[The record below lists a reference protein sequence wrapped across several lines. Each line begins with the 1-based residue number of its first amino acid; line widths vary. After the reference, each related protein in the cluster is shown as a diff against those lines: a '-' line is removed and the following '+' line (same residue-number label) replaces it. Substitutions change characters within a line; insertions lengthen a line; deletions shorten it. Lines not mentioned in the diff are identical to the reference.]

1 MTSYKKIEIRGKDL
15 ILSRYTG
22 LDPADEFSVTFK
34 TLDESS
40 NYVIHRDIL
49 RHQLSQKQGTVS
61 TKTRSEVR
69 GGGKKPWRQKGTGR
83 ARAGTSRSP
92 LWRGGGVVFPAST
105 KSAKP
110 KKLNKKMYKSAMRSI
125 FSSLAKENRVFLS
138 DKINI
143 ENPKTKAFVDFLN
156 KNELKEG
163 LFIVDEISNN
173 LDLASRNL
181 PNVNVTNLN
190 TLNPINLLKFNSI
203 VISEN
208 CLNLIEEKLS

>member
-1 MTSYKKIEIRGKDL
+1 MKLPFLKSSKTTEAEVSEKIFGVEINKDL
-15 ILSRYTG
+15 I
-22 LDPADEFSVTFK
+22 A
-34 TLDESS
+34 
-40 NYVIHRDIL
+40 
-49 RHQLSQKQGTVS
+49 QLIKIYIENSHPGTKAQKN
-61 TKTRSEVR
+61 RSAVR

-92 LWRGGGVVFPAST
+92 LWRGGGVVFPASS

-138 DKINI
+138 DQINI
-143 ENPKTKAFVDFLN
+143 ENPKTKDFADFLK

-173 LDLASRNL
+173 LSLASRNL

-190 TLNPINLLKFNSI
+190 TLNPINLLKFNSVVI
-203 VISEN
+203 VEN

>member
-1 MTSYKKIEIRGKDL
+1 MKLPFLKSSKTTEAEVSEKIFGVEINKDL
-15 ILSRYTG
+15 I
-22 LDPADEFSVTFK
+22 A
-34 TLDESS
+34 
-40 NYVIHRDIL
+40 
-49 RHQLSQKQGTVS
+49 QLIKIYIENSHPGTKAQKN
-61 TKTRSEVR
+61 RSAVR

-138 DKINI
+138 DQINI
-143 ENPKTKAFVDFLN
+143 ENPKTKDFAEFLK

-173 LDLASRNL
+173 LSLASRNL

-190 TLNPINLLKFNSI
+190 ALNPISLLKFNSVVI
-203 VISEN
+203 VEN

>member
-1 MTSYKKIEIRGKDL
+1 MKLPFLKSSKTTEAEVSEKIFGVEINKDL
-15 ILSRYTG
+15 I
-22 LDPADEFSVTFK
+22 A
-34 TLDESS
+34 
-40 NYVIHRDIL
+40 
-49 RHQLSQKQGTVS
+49 QLIKVYIENSHPGTKAQKN
-61 TKTRSEVR
+61 RSAVR

-138 DKINI
+138 DQINI
-143 ENPKTKAFVDFLN
+143 ENPKTKDFVDFLK

-173 LDLASRNL
+173 LGLASRNL
-181 PNVNVTNLN
+181 PNVNVTNFN
-190 TLNPINLLKFNSI
+190 TLNPINLLKFNSV
-203 VISEN
+203 VIAEN

>member
-1 MTSYKKIEIRGKDL
+1 MKLPFLKSSKTKEAEVSDKIFGVEINNDL
-15 ILSRYTG
+15 I
-22 LDPADEFSVTFK
+22 A
-34 TLDESS
+34 
-40 NYVIHRDIL
+40 
-49 RHQLSQKQGTVS
+49 QLVKIYIENSHPGTKAQKN
-61 TKTRSEVR
+61 RSAVR

-125 FSSLAKENRVFLS
+125 FSSLAKENRVFIS
-138 DKINI
+138 EQINV
-143 ENPKTKAFVDFLN
+143 ENPKTKEFVDFLN

-181 PNVNVTNLN
+181 PNVNVSNIN
-190 TLNPINLLKFNSI
+190 TLNPVSLLKYNSV
-203 VISEN
+203 VIAKN

>member
-1 MTSYKKIEIRGKDL
+1 MKLPFLKSSKITEAEVSEKIFGVEINHDL
-15 ILSRYTG
+15 I
-22 LDPADEFSVTFK
+22 A
-34 TLDESS
+34 
-40 NYVIHRDIL
+40 
-49 RHQLSQKQGTVS
+49 QLIKIYIENSHPGTKAQKNRSAVS
-61 TKTRSEVR
+61 

-138 DKINI
+138 DQINI
-143 ENPKTKAFVDFLN
+143 ENPKTKDFVEFLK
-156 KNELKEG
+156 KNELQEG

-173 LDLASRNL
+173 LNLASRNL

-190 TLNPINLLKFNSI
+190 TLNPINLLKFNSV
-203 VISEN
+203 VIAEN

>member
-1 MTSYKKIEIRGKDL
+1 MKLPFLKSSKTTEAEVSEKIFGVEINKDL
-15 ILSRYTG
+15 I
-22 LDPADEFSVTFK
+22 A
-34 TLDESS
+34 
-40 NYVIHRDIL
+40 
-49 RHQLSQKQGTVS
+49 QLIKVYIENSHPGTKAQKN
-61 TKTRSEVR
+61 RSAVR

-138 DKINI
+138 DQINI
-143 ENPKTKAFVDFLN
+143 ENPKTKDFVDFLK

-173 LDLASRNL
+173 LSLASRNL
-181 PNVNVTNLN
+181 PNVNVTNFN
-190 TLNPINLLKFNSI
+190 TLNPINLLKFNSV
-203 VISEN
+203 VIAEN

>member
-1 MTSYKKIEIRGKDL
+1 MKLPFLKSSKTTEAEVSEKIFGVEINKDL
-15 ILSRYTG
+15 I
-22 LDPADEFSVTFK
+22 A
-34 TLDESS
+34 
-40 NYVIHRDIL
+40 
-49 RHQLSQKQGTVS
+49 QLIKIYIENSHPGTKAQKN
-61 TKTRSEVR
+61 RSAVR

-138 DKINI
+138 DQINI
-143 ENPKTKAFVDFLN
+143 ENPKTKDFVDFLK
-156 KNELKEG
+156 KNDLKEG

-173 LDLASRNL
+173 LSLASRNL

-203 VISEN
+203 VIAEN

>member
-1 MTSYKKIEIRGKDL
+1 MKLPFLKSSKTTEAEVSDKIFGVEINKDL
-15 ILSRYTG
+15 I
-22 LDPADEFSVTFK
+22 A
-34 TLDESS
+34 
-40 NYVIHRDIL
+40 
-49 RHQLSQKQGTVS
+49 QLIKIYIENSHPGTKAQKN
-61 TKTRSEVR
+61 RSAVR

-138 DKINI
+138 DQINI
-143 ENPKTKAFVDFLN
+143 ENPKTKDFVDFLK

-173 LDLASRNL
+173 LSLASRNL

-190 TLNPINLLKFNSI
+190 TLNPINLLKFNSV
-203 VISEN
+203 VIAEN

>member
-1 MTSYKKIEIRGKDL
+1 MKLPFLKSSKTTEAEVSENIFGVEVNKDL
-15 ILSRYTG
+15 I
-22 LDPADEFSVTFK
+22 A
-34 TLDESS
+34 
-40 NYVIHRDIL
+40 
-49 RHQLSQKQGTVS
+49 QLIKIYIENSHPGTKAQKN
-61 TKTRSEVR
+61 RSAVR

-138 DKINI
+138 DQINI
-143 ENPKTKAFVDFLN
+143 ENPKTKDFVDFLK

-173 LDLASRNL
+173 LNLASRNL
-181 PNVNVTNLN
+181 PNVNVSNLN
-190 TLNPINLLKFNSI
+190 TLNPINLLKFNSV
-203 VISEN
+203 VIAEN
-208 CLNLIEEKLS
+208 CLNLIEEKLL

>member
-1 MTSYKKIEIRGKDL
+1 MKLPFLKSSKTTEAEVSEKIFVVEINKDL
-15 ILSRYTG
+15 I
-22 LDPADEFSVTFK
+22 A
-34 TLDESS
+34 
-40 NYVIHRDIL
+40 
-49 RHQLSQKQGTVS
+49 QLIKIYIENSHPGTKAQKN
-61 TKTRSEVR
+61 RSAVR

-138 DKINI
+138 DQINI
-143 ENPKTKAFVDFLN
+143 ENPKTKDFVDFLK

-173 LDLASRNL
+173 LSLASRNL

-190 TLNPINLLKFNSI
+190 TLNPINLLKFNSV
-203 VISEN
+203 VIAEN

>member
-1 MTSYKKIEIRGKDL
+1 MKLPFLKSSKTTEAEVSEKIFGVEINKDL
-15 ILSRYTG
+15 IAQLI
-22 LDPADEFSVTFK
+22 K
-34 TLDESS
+34 I
-40 NYVIHRDIL
+40 YVENSHPGTKA
-49 RHQLSQKQGTVS
+49 QKN
-61 TKTRSEVR
+61 RSAVR

-138 DKINI
+138 DQINI
-143 ENPKTKAFVDFLN
+143 ENPKTKDFVDFLK

-173 LDLASRNL
+173 LSLASRNL

-190 TLNPINLLKFNSI
+190 TLNPINLLKFNSV
-203 VISEN
+203 VIAEN

>member
-1 MTSYKKIEIRGKDL
+1 MKLPFLKSSKTTEAEVSEKIFGVEINKDL
-15 ILSRYTG
+15 I
-22 LDPADEFSVTFK
+22 A
-34 TLDESS
+34 
-40 NYVIHRDIL
+40 
-49 RHQLSQKQGTVS
+49 QLIKIYIENSHPGTKAQKN
-61 TKTRSEVR
+61 RSAVR

-138 DKINI
+138 DQINI
-143 ENPKTKAFVDFLN
+143 ENPKTKDFVDFLK

-173 LDLASRNL
+173 LILASRNL

-190 TLNPINLLKFNSI
+190 TLNPINLLKFNSV
-203 VISEN
+203 VIAEN
-208 CLNLIEEKLS
+208 CLNLIEEKL

>member
-1 MTSYKKIEIRGKDL
+1 MKLPFLKSSKTTEAEVSEKIFGVEINKDL
-15 ILSRYTG
+15 I
-22 LDPADEFSVTFK
+22 A
-34 TLDESS
+34 
-40 NYVIHRDIL
+40 
-49 RHQLSQKQGTVS
+49 QLIKIYIENSHPGTKAQKN
-61 TKTRSEVR
+61 RSAVR

-138 DKINI
+138 DQINI
-143 ENPKTKAFVDFLN
+143 ENPKTKDFVDFLQ

-173 LDLASRNL
+173 LSLASRNL
-181 PNVNVTNLN
+181 SNVNVTNLN
-190 TLNPINLLKFNSI
+190 TLNPINLLKFNSVVI
-203 VISEN
+203 VEN

>member
-1 MTSYKKIEIRGKDL
+1 MKLPFLKSSKTTEAEVSEKIFGVEINKDL
-15 ILSRYTG
+15 I
-22 LDPADEFSVTFK
+22 A
-34 TLDESS
+34 
-40 NYVIHRDIL
+40 
-49 RHQLSQKQGTVS
+49 QLIKVYIENSHPGTKAQKN
-61 TKTRSEVR
+61 RSDVR

-138 DKINI
+138 DQINI
-143 ENPKTKAFVDFLN
+143 ENPKTKDFVDFLK

-173 LDLASRNL
+173 LSLASRNL

-190 TLNPINLLKFNSI
+190 TLNPINLLKFNSV
-203 VISEN
+203 VIAEN

>member
-1 MTSYKKIEIRGKDL
+1 MKLPFLKSSKTTEAEVSENIFGVEVNKDL
-15 ILSRYTG
+15 I
-22 LDPADEFSVTFK
+22 A
-34 TLDESS
+34 
-40 NYVIHRDIL
+40 
-49 RHQLSQKQGTVS
+49 QLIKIYIENSHPGTKAQKN
-61 TKTRSEVR
+61 RSAVR

-138 DKINI
+138 DQINI
-143 ENPKTKAFVDFLN
+143 ENPKTKDFVDFLK
-156 KNELKEG
+156 KNELKGG

-173 LDLASRNL
+173 LSLASRNL

-190 TLNPINLLKFNSI
+190 TLNPINLLKFNSV
-203 VISEN
+203 VIAEN

>member
-1 MTSYKKIEIRGKDL
+1 MKLPFLKSSKTTEAEVSEKIFGVEINKDL
-15 ILSRYTG
+15 I
-22 LDPADEFSVTFK
+22 V
-34 TLDESS
+34 
-40 NYVIHRDIL
+40 
-49 RHQLSQKQGTVS
+49 QLIKIYIENSHPGTKAQKN
-61 TKTRSEVR
+61 RSAVR

-138 DKINI
+138 DQINI
-143 ENPKTKAFVDFLN
+143 ENPKTKDFVDFLK

-163 LFIVDEISNN
+163 LFIFDEISNN
-173 LDLASRNL
+173 LSLASRNL

-203 VISEN
+203 VIAEN

>member
-1 MTSYKKIEIRGKDL
+1 MKLPFLKSSKTTEAEVSDKIFGAEINKDL
-15 ILSRYTG
+15 I
-22 LDPADEFSVTFK
+22 A
-34 TLDESS
+34 
-40 NYVIHRDIL
+40 
-49 RHQLSQKQGTVS
+49 QLIKIYIENSHPGTKAQKN
-61 TKTRSEVR
+61 RSAVR

-138 DKINI
+138 DQINI
-143 ENPKTKAFVDFLN
+143 ENPKTKDFVDFLK

-173 LDLASRNL
+173 LSLASRNL

-190 TLNPINLLKFNSI
+190 TLNPINLLKFNSV
-203 VISEN
+203 VIAEN

>member
-1 MTSYKKIEIRGKDL
+1 MKLPFLKSSKTTEAEVSEKIFGVEINKDL
-15 ILSRYTG
+15 I
-22 LDPADEFSVTFK
+22 A
-34 TLDESS
+34 
-40 NYVIHRDIL
+40 
-49 RHQLSQKQGTVS
+49 QLIKIYIENSHAGTKAQKN
-61 TKTRSEVR
+61 RSAVR

-138 DKINI
+138 DQINI
-143 ENPKTKAFVDFLN
+143 ENPKTKDFVDFLK

-173 LDLASRNL
+173 LSLASRNL

-190 TLNPINLLKFNSI
+190 TLNPINLLKFNSV
-203 VISEN
+203 VIAEN

>member
-1 MTSYKKIEIRGKDL
+1 MKLPFLKSSKTTEAEVSEKIFGVEINKDL
-15 ILSRYTG
+15 I
-22 LDPADEFSVTFK
+22 A
-34 TLDESS
+34 
-40 NYVIHRDIL
+40 
-49 RHQLSQKQGTVS
+49 QLIKIYIENSHPGTKAQKN
-61 TKTRSEVR
+61 RSAVR

-138 DKINI
+138 DQINI
-143 ENPKTKAFVDFLN
+143 ENPKTKDFLDFLK

-173 LDLASRNL
+173 LSLASRNL

-190 TLNPINLLKFNSI
+190 TLNPINLLKFNSV
-203 VISEN
+203 VIAEN

>member
-1 MTSYKKIEIRGKDL
+1 MKLPFLKSSKTTEAEVSEKIFGVEINKDL
-15 ILSRYTG
+15 I
-22 LDPADEFSVTFK
+22 A
-34 TLDESS
+34 
-40 NYVIHRDIL
+40 
-49 RHQLSQKQGTVS
+49 QLIKIYIENSHPGTKAQKN
-61 TKTRSEVR
+61 RSAVR

-138 DKINI
+138 DQINI
-143 ENPKTKAFVDFLN
+143 ENPKTKDFVDFLK
-156 KNELKEG
+156 KNELNEG

-173 LDLASRNL
+173 LSLASRNL

-190 TLNPINLLKFNSI
+190 SLNPISLLKFNSV
-203 VISEN
+203 VIAEN

>member
-1 MTSYKKIEIRGKDL
+1 MKLPFLKSSKTTEAEVSEKIFGVEINKDL
-15 ILSRYTG
+15 I
-22 LDPADEFSVTFK
+22 A
-34 TLDESS
+34 
-40 NYVIHRDIL
+40 
-49 RHQLSQKQGTVS
+49 QLIKIYIENSHPGTKAQKN
-61 TKTRSEVR
+61 RSAVR

-138 DKINI
+138 DQINI
-143 ENPKTKAFVDFLN
+143 ENPKTKDFVDFLK

-173 LDLASRNL
+173 LSLASRNL

-190 TLNPINLLKFNSI
+190 TLNPINLLKFNSVVI
-203 VISEN
+203 VEN

>member
-1 MTSYKKIEIRGKDL
+1 MKIDVQDSFGKVVESIKLDSK
-15 ILSRYTG
+15 IFNIEVNSSVVRQAVLSE
-22 LDPADEFSVTFK
+22 L
-34 TLDESS
+34 S
-40 NYVIHRDIL
+40 NL
-49 RHQLSQKQGTVS
+49 RQGTHS
-61 TKTRSEVR
+61 SKNRSAVR

-138 DKINI
+138 DQINI
-143 ENPKTKAFVDFLN
+143 ENPKTKDFVDFLK

-173 LDLASRNL
+173 LSLASRNL

-190 TLNPINLLKFNSI
+190 TLNPINLLKFNSV
-203 VISEN
+203 VIAEN

>member
-1 MTSYKKIEIRGKDL
+1 MKLPFLKSSKTAEAEVSEKIFGVEINKDL
-15 ILSRYTG
+15 I
-22 LDPADEFSVTFK
+22 A
-34 TLDESS
+34 
-40 NYVIHRDIL
+40 
-49 RHQLSQKQGTVS
+49 QLIKIYIENSHPGTKAQKN
-61 TKTRSEVR
+61 RSAVR

-92 LWRGGGVVFPAST
+92 LWRGGGVVFPSST

-138 DKINI
+138 DQINI
-143 ENPKTKAFVDFLN
+143 ENPKTKDFVDFLK

-173 LDLASRNL
+173 LSLASRNL

-190 TLNPINLLKFNSI
+190 TLNPINLLKFNSV
-203 VISEN
+203 VIAEN

>member
-1 MTSYKKIEIRGKDL
+1 MKLPFLKSSKTTEAEVSEKIFGVEINKDL
-15 ILSRYTG
+15 I
-22 LDPADEFSVTFK
+22 A
-34 TLDESS
+34 
-40 NYVIHRDIL
+40 
-49 RHQLSQKQGTVS
+49 QLIKIYIENSHPGTKAQKN
-61 TKTRSEVR
+61 RSAVR

-138 DKINI
+138 DQINI
-143 ENPKTKAFVDFLN
+143 ENPKTKDFVDFLK

-173 LDLASRNL
+173 LSLASRNL

-190 TLNPINLLKFNSI
+190 ALNPISLLKFNSV
-203 VISEN
+203 VIAEN

>member
-1 MTSYKKIEIRGKDL
+1 MKLPFLKSSKTTEAEVSEKIFGVEINKDL
-15 ILSRYTG
+15 I
-22 LDPADEFSVTFK
+22 A
-34 TLDESS
+34 
-40 NYVIHRDIL
+40 
-49 RHQLSQKQGTVS
+49 QLIKIYIENSHPGTKAQKN
-61 TKTRSEVR
+61 RSAVR

-138 DKINI
+138 DQINI
-143 ENPKTKAFVDFLN
+143 ENPKTKDFVDFLK
-156 KNELKEG
+156 KNELKGG

-173 LDLASRNL
+173 LSLASRNL

-190 TLNPINLLKFNSI
+190 TLNPINLLKFNSV
-203 VISEN
+203 VIAEN

>member
-1 MTSYKKIEIRGKDL
+1 MKLPFLKSSKTTEAEVSEKIFGVEINKDL
-15 ILSRYTG
+15 I
-22 LDPADEFSVTFK
+22 A
-34 TLDESS
+34 
-40 NYVIHRDIL
+40 
-49 RHQLSQKQGTVS
+49 QLIKIYIENSHPGTKAQKN
-61 TKTRSEVR
+61 RSAVR

-92 LWRGGGVVFPAST
+92 LWRGGEVVFPAST

-138 DKINI
+138 DQINI
-143 ENPKTKAFVDFLN
+143 ENPKTKDFVDFLK

-163 LFIVDEISNN
+163 LFIVDEISSN
-173 LDLASRNL
+173 LSLASRNL

-190 TLNPINLLKFNSI
+190 TLNPINLLKFNSV
-203 VISEN
+203 VIAEN